1 MDGVHDMGGMQG
13 FGPVPLTED
22 TVFDH
27 EWQRRAF
34 AMAELLA
41 WSVPYAADT
50 HRHAIERLAPV
61 DYLGRNYFEKWAMAT
76 QTLVAEA
83 GMADAGELASGQKS
97 FDIAQADHPAVDA
110 ATLLAATR
118 AGADMLHDPGDA
130 TPRFAVGQMVRVI
143 RHGHSGHTRAPR
155 YLRGRL
161 GRIVENTG
169 YFHFAD
175 AIAAGQG
182 ACPEF
187 CYTVAF
193 EASELWGQEAEG
205 ADCMHADL
213 WEPYLDAV

>member
-1 MDGVHDMGGMQG
+1 MGGMQG

-22 TVFDH
+22 TVFHFD
-27 EWQRRAF
+27 WQRRSF
-34 AMAELLA
+34 ALAELLA

-61 DYLGRNYFEKWAMAT
+61 DYLGRDYFEKWAMAT
-76 QTLVAEA
+76 QTLVAET
-83 GMADAGELASGQKS
+83 GMANAQELASGHKA
-97 FDIAQADHPAVDA
+97 FDIARADHPAVDA

-130 TPRFAVGQMVRVI
+130 APRFAVGQPVRV
-143 RHGHSGHTRAPR
+143 RDHGHSGHTRAPR

-161 GRIVENTG
+161 GHIVENTG
-169 YFHFAD
+169 YFQFAD
-175 AIAAGQG
+175 TMATGQG
-182 ACPEF
+182 ACPAF

-193 EASELWGQEAEG
+193 EASELWGAEAEG
-205 ADCMHADL
+205 TDRMHADL